1 MNMLQHLFVGL
12 IVAWAAW
19 VAAMRLLPRAWRTAL
34 RQRLA
39 AIAGAA
45 GWPGLEQRLAAPS
58 GAATCG
64 GCDNCG
70 GKPTEAAKPD
80 GVVGGI
86 SPDALRRTIRR

>member
-1 MNMLQHLFVGL
+1 MTMLQYLLVGL

-19 VAAMRLLPRAWRTAL
+19 MAAMRLLPRTWRTAL
-34 RQRLA
+34 RQRMA

-45 GWPGLEQRLAAPS
+45 GWTSLAQRLAAS
-58 GAATCG
+58 TGAAACG
-64 GCDNCG
+64 GCDGCG
-70 GKPTEAAKPD
+70 DKPAAAPKPD

>member
-1 MNMLQHLFVGL
+1 MNMLQYLIVGL

-19 VAAMRLLPRAWRTAL
+19 ITAMRLLPRAVRTRL

-45 GWPGLEQRLAAPS
+45 GWRGLAQRLTVSS
-58 GAATCG
+58 GASACG

-70 GKPTEAAKPD
+70 DKPAADAKPD

>member
-1 MNMLQHLFVGL
+1 MSMLQYLIVGL

-19 VAAMRLLPRAWRTAL
+19 VAAMRLLPRTWRTAL
-34 RQRLA
+34 RQRMA

-45 GWPGLEQRLAAPS
+45 GWTSLAQRLGAS
-58 GAATCG
+58 TGAAACG
-64 GCDNCG
+64 GCDSCG
-70 GKPTEAAKPD
+70 DKPATAARPD

>member
-1 MNMLQHLFVGL
+1 MLQYLIVGL

-19 VAAMRLLPRAWRTAL
+19 ITAMRLLPRALRTGL

-39 AIAGAA
+39 TIAGAA
-45 GWPGLEQRLAAPS
+45 GWSSLARRLAASS
-58 GAATCG
+58 GATACG

-70 GKPTEAAKPD
+70 DKPAAAARQD
-80 GVVGGI
+80 GVVGAT